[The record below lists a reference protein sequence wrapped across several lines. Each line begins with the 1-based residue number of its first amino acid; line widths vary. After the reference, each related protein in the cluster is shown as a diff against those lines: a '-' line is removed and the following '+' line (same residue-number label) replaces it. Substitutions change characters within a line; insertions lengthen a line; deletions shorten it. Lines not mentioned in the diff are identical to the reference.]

1 MSTIAEGLVKSLHHI
16 TLVTTSEPVNRRFYT
31 EVLGLRRVKLSVNQD
46 DFFHRHLF
54 YGDENG
60 SSGSVIT
67 FFEWPHL
74 VSGHVG
80 LGAPHHIAYSVK
92 DIEALQKWA
101 AWLRGNGIQVSGP
114 HIMGDRVS
122 IYFRDPDG
130 SLLELAS
137 KLDERIDIA
146 ALREMFAEEVEAGK
160 ITQNMRLSLMDHASP
175 LATDAAKLE
184 RFLSKTLGLRR
195 IARRENPHDRQAV
208 ILGFGDED
216 HDFLR
221 YILKPSIR
229 IGFVG
234 IGSIHHIAVK
244 VESDEDQ
251 KKIMQTLDSIGI
263 RHSGIIDRFWFK
275 SLYFRDPFGNLLE
288 VATAGPGYAVDEAPE
303 SLGSRLVLPP
313 WLESERRRIEEALRL
328 LDEQYP
334 TRWPPIYRPA
344 PEKPEQ
350 VE

>member
-1 MSTIAEGLVKSLHHI
+1 MSRIAEGLVKGLHHI
-16 TLVTTSEPVNRRFYT
+16 TLVTASERTNRRFYI

-46 DFFHRHLF
+46 DIFHRHLF
-54 YGDENG
+54 YGDEKG

-74 VSGHVG
+74 VSGQVG
-80 LGAPHHIAYSVK
+80 LGSPHHLAYAVK
-92 DIEALQKWA
+92 DLDALQKWA
-101 AWLRGNGIQVSGP
+101 AWLKRNGLQVSGP
-114 HIMGDRVS
+114 HIIDDRVS

-130 SLLELAS
+130 FLLELTS
-137 KLDERIDIA
+137 RIEGSIDA
-146 ALREMFAEEVEAGK
+146 EALKEVFSEEIEVDG
-160 ITQNMRLSLMDHASP
+160 ITQDMRLSLMDHASP
-175 LATDAAKLE
+175 LATNAALLE
-184 RFLSKTLGLRR
+184 RFLSKTLGLKR
-195 IARRENPHDRQAV
+195 IAMRENPHDRQTV
-208 ILGFGDED
+208 ILGFGGED

-229 IGFVG
+229 TGFVG

-251 KKIMQTLDSIGI
+251 KKIMQTLDSIGV

-288 VATAGPGYAVDEAPE
+288 VATAGPGYAIDEAPE
-303 SLGSRLVLPP
+303 SLGSKLILPP
-313 WLESERRRIEEALRL
+313 WLEPERRRIEEALRL
-328 LDEQYP
+328 LDEQFP
-334 TRWPPIYRPA
+334 AKWPPMYRPA
-344 PEKPEQ
+344 PEKPEK